1 MSDLVPFSY
10 DGHDVRVVTIEGE
23 PWFVLADLCRVLGL
37 ARSAGQ
43 VAQRLDKDVRQTYT
57 LDTAGGRQAMT
68 IVSEAGM
75 YEVVL
80 RSDKPEAVAFRR
92 WVTHEVLPSIR
103 KRGGYLTPEATEK
116 ALTDPDFIIRLATDL
131 KAERAKRAELE
142 TTVSAQQATMRILEP
157 KASAYDRWLSSN
169 PDYSADIAA
178 KALAAAG
185 ADTGRNRLLAHMGKS
200 KEHGGLGMIFRQG
213 KFWHPYQHETER
225 GRLTVKL
232 GRYED
237 SHTGEVHPTSTVR
250 ITAKGVEYLAVQ
262 LGVLPADVAA
272 HLEAMENAA

>member
-1 MSDLVPFSY
+1 MSIATFTY
-10 DGHDVRVVTIEGE
+10 AEGVE
-23 PWFVLADLCRVLGL
+23 LRTVADKGQTFACLADLAHGLDIKNVTQLKSRIPDALCRTYPITDSLG
-37 ARSAGQ
+37 RTQ
-43 VAQRLDKDVRQTYT
+43 
-57 LDTAGGRQAMT
+57 QAT
-68 IVSEAGM
+68 FVTEAGM
-75 YEVVL
+75 NMVIW
-80 RSDKPEAVAFRR
+80 RSDKPEAIAYAQWCAERIAELNRHGITAAPATV
-92 WVTHEVLPSIR
+92 
-103 KRGGYLTPEATEK
+103 EALL
-116 ALTDPDFIIRLATDL
+116 ADPDTMIRILTDL

-250 ITAKGVEYLAVQ
+250 ITAKGIEYLAVQ